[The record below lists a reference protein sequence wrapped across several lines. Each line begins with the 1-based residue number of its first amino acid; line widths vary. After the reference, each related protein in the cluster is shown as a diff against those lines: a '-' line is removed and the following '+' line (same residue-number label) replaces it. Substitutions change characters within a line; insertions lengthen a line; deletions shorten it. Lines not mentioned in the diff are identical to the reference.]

1 MDLVMAQRFVGVTP
15 VGVTELDG
23 LFWLSPLKDVTS
35 CVAVQFEVPSNE
47 IGFYDFDGLA
57 GDH

>member
-23 LFWLSPLKDVTS
+23 LFWLSPLNDVKS
-35 CVAVQFEVPSNE
+35 CVVVQFEVPWDDVR
-47 IGFYDFDGLA
+47 FYDFDGLA
-57 GDH
+57 